1 MITDFFSHKIHSS
14 RDDWPDKLVE
24 LAFLF
29 SEFDGEVFDR
39 SRMEG
44 RLLEISPRSAYAP
57 RDASKFRDEISAY
70 PAYLGLYK
78 LERSSQGWIIRLSE
92 TAKRFLVREEP
103 NVGVFMRLQL
113 ALFQYPNGI
122 GAAYYSG
129 TNNVRI
135 QANSRDK
142 TLEYIQGGVHLSPL
156 RLICKALI
164 ADSILRGIHVL
175 ETFIKYSEIYAL
187 ANSAVINTVACPD
200 EMAVTETLHKIRT
213 GKITAS
219 SMFER
224 RFHILRHT
232 EMFEVIPGS
241 TGGIR
246 FRHFVNEA
254 DRKDLISKIEILAK
268 INNQFNGFD
277 SVGNGLALEQAIS
290 DGVWGRYFDGICTL
304 DNQSIDILGSDVIE
318 DIPFDEAQS
327 SESQQTISLDIPSP
341 YELRSREHRQAPPR
355 RDNRNRELAN
365 PEMTR
370 IKRQRRNL
378 EHKILVDQVDELVRG
393 LGAVPKENSHIDL
406 YAEIPNDGSFLFEMK
421 SEGQSLLD
429 QIRKGISQ
437 LYEYRFRYKDVLKQD
452 VILCLVLSKDPLGLP
467 WVYEYVCLDREICM
481 IWFADSGTLEYP
493 GFCDEK
499 LSLFSR
505 PD

>member
-29 SEFDGEVFDR
+29 SEFDGQIFDR
-39 SRMEG
+39 SRMES

-70 PAYLGLYK
+70 PAYLGLYR
-78 LERSSQGWIIRLSE
+78 LEQSCKGWIIRLSE

-113 ALFQYPNGI
+113 ALFQYPNGM
-122 GAAYYSG
+122 GAVYYSG
-129 TNNVRI
+129 TNKVRI

-156 RLICKALI
+156 RLLCKALI
-164 ADSILRGIHVL
+164 ADSILREIHIL
-175 ETFIKYSEIYAL
+175 DAFIKYSEIYAL
-187 ANSAVINTVACPD
+187 ANSTVVNMVACPD
-200 EMAVTETLHKIRT
+200 EMNVTEVLREIRA
-213 GKITAS
+213 GEITAP

-232 EMFEVIPGS
+232 EMFELISGHA
-241 TGGIR
+241 GGIR
-246 FRHFVNEA
+246 FRDFVNEV
-254 DRKDLISKIEILAK
+254 DRKDLISKIEILAQ
-268 INNQFNGFD
+268 INNQFDGFD
-277 SVGNGLALEQAIS
+277 NVE
-290 DGVWGRYFDGICTL
+290 DGVDLQRVISHSDWGYYFDGARTL
-304 DNQSIDILGSDVIE
+304 DSQSIGILGSDVIE
-318 DIPFDEAQS
+318 GSPVGELQFN
-327 SESQQTISLDIPSP
+327 ESQQTALEIPST
-341 YELRSREHRQAPPR
+341 YEFRSREHRQPAPR
-355 RDNRNRELAN
+355 RDSRNRELAN
-365 PEMTR
+365 PEVTR

-378 EHKILVDQVDELVRG
+378 EHKILVDRVDEFVRQ
-393 LGAVPKENSHIDL
+393 LGVVPVENSHIDL
-406 YAEIPNDGSFLFEMK
+406 YAEIPDDGSFLFEMK

-437 LYEYRFRYKDVLKQD
+437 LYEYRFRYRDVLKQN
-452 VILCLVLSKDPLGLP
+452 VNLCLVLSRDPRGLP
-467 WVYEYVCLDREICM
+467 WIYEYVCLDREICM
-481 IWFADSGTLEYP
+481 IWFGDSGTLEYP
-493 GFCDEK
+493 EFCDEK